1 MDPIVS
7 FIKTLDKISNNI
19 PSSLFAISLMIISG
33 LFFVL
38 MHSAVKYLSKEVHI
52 FEIAF
57 FRCALVIFVLAPI
70 IFQQGK
76 KIFKTKQPKVQFLRI
91 TTNSVA
97 MLCFFYGI
105 STTPLAQ
112 LTTLGFTVPIFA
124 TILAVIFMKEKIRL
138 RRTTALIVG
147 FIGTII
153 VMRPDISIELG
164 ALLII
169 FSSFLWSICLIF
181 IKKLTQTDSAVT
193 ISLYF
198 GIGMIPATFALAFPV
213 LEMIDLRQF
222 IILIFIAIT
231 GTLAQTI
238 MNSALEKG
246 ELALLLP
253 FDFLR
258 LIWSVLI
265 GYALFSEEP
274 TITLWLGGFLI
285 IGSTSYI
292 AWREATL
299 KKVDKNYDCK

>member
-1 MDPIVS
+1 ME
-7 FIKTLDKISNNI
+7 IKVLLSKAFNKISNNMSAPLI
-19 PSSLFAISLMIISG
+19 AISLMIISG

-57 FRCALVIFVLAPI
+57 FRCALVIFVLAPVI
-70 IFQQGK
+70 IQQGK
-76 KIFKTKQPKVQFLRI
+76 TIFKTRQPKMQFLRI
-91 TTNSVA
+91 ITNSVA

-138 RRTTALIVG
+138 RRTTALIIG
-147 FIGTII
+147 FIGTIV

-198 GIGMIPATFALAFPV
+198 GIGMIPATLILAFPV
-213 LEMIDLRQF
+213 MEAIDMRQF
-222 IILIFIAIT
+222 TILVFIAIT

-238 MNSALEKG
+238 MNNALKKG

-265 GYALFSEEP
+265 GYALFAEEP
-274 TITLWLGGFLI
+274 TFTLWIGGFLI
-285 IGSTSYI
+285 IGSTTYI
-292 AWREATL
+292 AWREAKL
-299 KKVDKNYDCK
+299 KNRPPL

>member
-1 MDPIVS
+1 MYLAGILNKFVS
-7 FIKTLDKISNNI
+7 KFPKPLI
-19 PSSLFAISLMIISG
+19 AISLMVISG
-33 LFFVL
+33 LFFVF

-57 FRCALVIFVLAPI
+57 FRCALVIFVLTPI
-70 IFQQGK
+70 ILQQGK
-76 KIFKTKQPKVQFLRI
+76 SVFFTGQPKIQFLRI

-105 STTPLAQ
+105 SSTPLAQ
-112 LTTLGFTVPIFA
+112 LTTLGFTVPIFT
-124 TILAVIFMKEKIRL
+124 TILAVLFMNEKIRL
-138 RRTTALIVG
+138 RRTSALIIG
-147 FIGTII
+147 FIGTLI

-164 ALLII
+164 AVLII
-169 FSSFLWSICLIF
+169 FSSFLWSVCLIY
-181 IKKLTQTDSAVT
+181 IKKLTETDSAIT

-198 GIGMIPATFALAFPV
+198 GIGMIPATFVMAFPV
-213 LEMIDLRQF
+213 FEMIDLRQF

-238 MNSALEKG
+238 MNFAFEKG

-265 GYALFSEEP
+265 GYALFAEEP
-274 TITLWLGGFLI
+274 EITLLIGGFLI

-292 AWREATL
+292 AWRESKL
-299 KKVDKNYDCK
+299 K

>member
-1 MDPIVS
+1 VS
-7 FIKTLDKISNNI
+7 FTKKFNIISNNL
-19 PSSLFAISLMIISG
+19 PAPLMAISLMIISG
-33 LFFVL
+33 LFFVV

-70 IFQQGK
+70 IFQQGRS
-76 KIFKTKQPKVQFLRI
+76 IFKTKQPKMQLLRI

-124 TILAVIFMKEKIRL
+124 TILAVTFMKEKIRL
-138 RRTTALIVG
+138 RRTAALIIG

-213 LEMIDLRQF
+213 MEIIDLRQF
-222 IILIFIAIT
+222 IILLFIAIT

-238 MNSALEKG
+238 MNYALKKG

-265 GYALFSEEP
+265 GYALFAEEP
-274 TITLWLGGFLI
+274 TFTLWIGGFLI
-285 IGSTSYI
+285 ISSTSYI
-292 AWREATL
+292 AWREAKL
-299 KKVDKNYDCK
+299 KNSTSL

>member
-1 MDPIVS
+1 MS
-7 FIKTLDKISNNI
+7 FTKKFNIISNNL
-19 PSSLFAISLMIISG
+19 PAPLMAISFMIISG
-33 LFFVL
+33 LFFVV

-70 IFQQGK
+70 IFQQGRS
-76 KIFKTKQPKVQFLRI
+76 IFKTKQPKMQLLRI
-91 TTNSVA
+91 STNSVA

-124 TILAVIFMKEKIRL
+124 TILAVTFMKEKIRL
-138 RRTTALIVG
+138 RRTAALIIG

-213 LEMIDLRQF
+213 MEIIDLRQF
-222 IILIFIAIT
+222 IILLFIAIT

-238 MNSALEKG
+238 MNYALKKG

-265 GYALFSEEP
+265 GYALFAEEP
-274 TITLWLGGFLI
+274 TFTLWIGGFLI
-285 IGSTSYI
+285 ISSTSYI
-292 AWREATL
+292 AWREAKL
-299 KKVDKNYDCK
+299 KNSTSL

>member
-1 MDPIVS
+1 ME
-7 FIKTLDKISNNI
+7 IKVLLSKAFNKISNNMSAPLI
-19 PSSLFAISLMIISG
+19 AISLMIISG

-57 FRCALVIFVLAPI
+57 FRCALVIFVLAPVI
-70 IFQQGK
+70 IQQGK
-76 KIFKTKQPKVQFLRI
+76 TIFKTSQPKMQFLRI
-91 TTNSVA
+91 ITNSVA

-138 RRTTALIVG
+138 RRTTALIIG
-147 FIGTII
+147 FIGTIV

-198 GIGMIPATFALAFPV
+198 GIGMIPATFILAFPV
-213 LEMIDLRQF
+213 MEAIDMRQF
-222 IILIFIAIT
+222 TILVFIAIT

-238 MNSALEKG
+238 MNTALKKG

-265 GYALFSEEP
+265 GYALFAEEP
-274 TITLWLGGFLI
+274 TFTLWIGGFLI
-285 IGSTSYI
+285 IGSTTYI
-292 AWREATL
+292 AWREAKL
-299 KKVDKNYDCK
+299 KNRTPL

>member
-1 MDPIVS
+1 
-7 FIKTLDKISNNI
+7 
-19 PSSLFAISLMIISG
+19 MIISG
-33 LFFVL
+33 LFFVI

-76 KIFKTKQPKVQFLRI
+76 KIFTTKQPKVQFLRI

-222 IILIFIAIT
+222 IILVFIAVT

-285 IGSTSYI
+285 IGSTTYI

-299 KKVDKNYDCK
+299 KKVDEKI

>member
-112 LTTLGFTVPIFA
+112 LTTLGFTLPIFA

-181 IKKLTQTDSAVT
+181 IKKLTETDSAVT

-198 GIGMIPATFALAFPV
+198 GIGMIPATFALALPV

-222 IILIFIAIT
+222 IILIFIAVT
-231 GTLAQTI
+231 GTLAQTV

-299 KKVDKNYDCK
+299 KKVDEKL

>member
-76 KIFKTKQPKVQFLRI
+76 KIFKTKQPIVQFLRI

-181 IKKLTQTDSAVT
+181 IKKLTETDSAVT

-222 IILIFIAIT
+222 IILIFIAVT

-258 LIWSVLI
+258 LVWSVLI

-274 TITLWLGGFLI
+274 TITLWLGDFLI

-299 KKVDKNYDCK
+299 KKVDEKL

>member
-1 MDPIVS
+1 ME
-7 FIKTLDKISNNI
+7 IKVLLSKAFNKISNNMSAPLI
-19 PSSLFAISLMIISG
+19 AISLMIISG

-57 FRCALVIFVLAPI
+57 FRCALVIFVLAPVI
-70 IFQQGK
+70 IQQGK
-76 KIFKTKQPKVQFLRI
+76 TIFKTRQPKMQFLRI
-91 TTNSVA
+91 ITNSVA

-138 RRTTALIVG
+138 RRTTALIIG
-147 FIGTII
+147 FIGTIV

-198 GIGMIPATFALAFPV
+198 GIGMIPATFMLAFPV
-213 LEMIDLRQF
+213 MEAIDIRQF
-222 IILIFIAIT
+222 TILVFIAIT

-238 MNSALEKG
+238 MNTALKKG

-265 GYALFSEEP
+265 GYVLFAEEP
-274 TITLWLGGFLI
+274 TFTLWIGGFLI
-285 IGSTSYI
+285 IGSTTYI
-292 AWREATL
+292 AWREAKL
-299 KKVDKNYDCK
+299 KNRPPL

>member
-1 MDPIVS
+1 MYFASKINK
-7 FIKTLDKISNNI
+7 FIGKVPNPLI
-19 PSSLFAISLMIISG
+19 AISLMVISG

-70 IFQQGK
+70 ILQQGK
-76 KIFKTKQPKVQFLRI
+76 SVFVTRQPKIQFLRI

-105 STTPLAQ
+105 SSTPLAQ

-124 TILAVIFMKEKIRL
+124 TILAVVFMKERIKL
-138 RRTTALIVG
+138 RRTGALIVG
-147 FIGTII
+147 FIGTLV

-164 ALLII
+164 SVLII
-169 FSSFLWSICLIF
+169 FSSFLWSVCLIY
-181 IKKLTQTDSAVT
+181 IKKLTETDSAIT

-198 GIGMIPATFALAFPV
+198 GIGMIPATFVMAFPV
-213 LEMIDLRQF
+213 FEIIDLRQF
-222 IILIFIAIT
+222 MILIFIAIT
-231 GTLAQTI
+231 GTLAQTT
-238 MNSALEKG
+238 MNLAFEKG

-265 GYALFSEEP
+265 GYAIFAEEP
-274 TITLWLGGFLI
+274 EVTLWIGGSLI

-292 AWREATL
+292 AWREGKL
-299 KKVDKNYDCK
+299 NKKI

>member
-231 GTLAQTI
+231 GTVAQTI

-299 KKVDKNYDCK
+299 KKVVEKL

>member
-299 KKVDKNYDCK
+299 KKVYEKL

>member
-1 MDPIVS
+1 ME
-7 FIKTLDKISNNI
+7 IKVLLSKAFNKILNNMSAPLI
-19 PSSLFAISLMIISG
+19 AISLMIISG

-57 FRCALVIFVLAPI
+57 FRCALVIFVLAPVI
-70 IFQQGK
+70 IQQGK
-76 KIFKTKQPKVQFLRI
+76 TIFKTRQPKMQFLRI
-91 TTNSVA
+91 ITNSVA

-138 RRTTALIVG
+138 RRTTALIIG
-147 FIGTII
+147 FIGTIV

-198 GIGMIPATFALAFPV
+198 GIGMIPATFILAFPV
-213 LEMIDLRQF
+213 MEAIDIRQF
-222 IILIFIAIT
+222 TILVFIAIT

-238 MNSALEKG
+238 MNTALKKG

-265 GYALFSEEP
+265 GYVLFAEEP
-274 TITLWLGGFLI
+274 TFTLWIGGFLI
-285 IGSTSYI
+285 IGSTTYI
-292 AWREATL
+292 AWREAKL
-299 KKVDKNYDCK
+299 KNRTAL

>member
-1 MDPIVS
+1 VS
-7 FIKTLDKISNNI
+7 FIKTLNKISNNI
-19 PSSLFAISLMIISG
+19 PSSLFSISLMIISG
-33 LFFVL
+33 LFFVI

-76 KIFKTKQPKVQFLRI
+76 KIFTTKQPKVQFLRI

-222 IILIFIAIT
+222 IILVFIAVT

-285 IGSTSYI
+285 IGSTTYI

-299 KKVDKNYDCK
+299 KKVDEKI

>member
-7 FIKTLDKISNNI
+7 FIKTLSKISNNI

-181 IKKLTQTDSAVT
+181 IKKLTKTDSAVT

-238 MNSALEKG
+238 MNLALEKG

-299 KKVDKNYDCK
+299 KKVDEKL

>member
-7 FIKTLDKISNNI
+7 FIKTLNKISNNI
-19 PSSLFAISLMIISG
+19 PSSLFSISLMIISG
-33 LFFVL
+33 LFFVI

-222 IILIFIAIT
+222 IILVFIAVT

-285 IGSTSYI
+285 IGSTTYI

-299 KKVDKNYDCK
+299 KKVDEKI

>member
-1 MDPIVS
+1 MYFAERINKIVS
-7 FIKTLDKISNNI
+7 KVPKPLI
-19 PSSLFAISLMIISG
+19 AISLMVISG

-57 FRCALVIFVLAPI
+57 FRCALVIFVLFPI
-70 IFQQGK
+70 ILQQGK
-76 KIFKTKQPKVQFLRI
+76 SVFITGQPKIQFLRI

-105 STTPLAQ
+105 SSTPLAQ
-112 LTTLGFTVPIFA
+112 LTTLGFTVPIFT
-124 TILAVIFMKEKIRL
+124 TILAIVFMKEIIRL
-138 RRTTALIVG
+138 RRTSALIIG
-147 FIGTII
+147 FIGTLI

-164 ALLII
+164 AVLII
-169 FSSFLWSICLIF
+169 FSSFLWSVCLIY
-181 IKKLTQTDSAVT
+181 IKKLTETDSAIT

-198 GIGMIPATFALAFPV
+198 GIGMIPATFVMAFPV
-213 LEMIDLRQF
+213 FEMINLKQF

-231 GTLAQTI
+231 GTVAQTI
-238 MNSALEKG
+238 MNLALKKG

-265 GYALFSEEP
+265 GYALFAEEP
-274 TITLWLGGFLI
+274 KITLWIGGFLI

-292 AWREATL
+292 AWREAFL
-299 KKVDKNYDCK
+299 KKTS

>member
-7 FIKTLDKISNNI
+7 FIKTLNKISNNI
-19 PSSLFAISLMIISG
+19 PSSLFSISLMIISG
-33 LFFVL
+33 LFFVI

-76 KIFKTKQPKVQFLRI
+76 KIFTTKQPKVQFLRI

-222 IILIFIAIT
+222 IILVFIAVT

-285 IGSTSYI
+285 IGSTTYI

-299 KKVDKNYDCK
+299 KKVDEKI

>member
-1 MDPIVS
+1 VS
-7 FIKTLDKISNNI
+7 FTKKFNIISNNL
-19 PSSLFAISLMIISG
+19 PAPLMAISFMIISG
-33 LFFVL
+33 LFFVV

-70 IFQQGK
+70 IFQQGRS
-76 KIFKTKQPKVQFLRI
+76 IFKTKQPKMQLLRI

-124 TILAVIFMKEKIRL
+124 TILAVTFMKEKIRL
-138 RRTTALIVG
+138 RRTAALIIG

-213 LEMIDLRQF
+213 MEIIDLRQF
-222 IILIFIAIT
+222 IILLFIAIT

-238 MNSALEKG
+238 MNYALKKG

-265 GYALFSEEP
+265 GYALFAEEP
-274 TITLWLGGFLI
+274 TFTLWIGGFLI
-285 IGSTSYI
+285 ISSTSYI
-292 AWREATL
+292 AWREAKL
-299 KKVDKNYDCK
+299 KNSTSL

>member
-1 MDPIVS
+1 MNPIVS

-299 KKVDKNYDCK
+299 KKVDEKL

>member
-1 MDPIVS
+1 MF
-7 FIKTLDKISNNI
+7 FIKTLNKVSNNI
-19 PSSLFAISLMIISG
+19 PSSLFSISLMIISG
-33 LFFVL
+33 LFFVI

-57 FRCALVIFVLAPI
+57 FRCALVIFVLGPI
-70 IFQQGK
+70 IIQQGK
-76 KIFKTKQPKVQFLRI
+76 TIFKTKQPKMQFLRI
-91 TTNSVA
+91 ITNSVA

-138 RRTTALIVG
+138 RRTTALIIG
-147 FIGTII
+147 FIGTIV

-198 GIGMIPATFALAFPV
+198 GIGMIPATFILAFPV
-213 LEMIDLRQF
+213 MEAIDMRQF
-222 IILIFIAIT
+222 TILVFIAIT

-238 MNSALEKG
+238 MNTALKKG

-265 GYALFSEEP
+265 GYVLFAEEP
-274 TITLWLGGFLI
+274 TFTLWIGGFLI
-285 IGSTSYI
+285 IGSTTYI
-292 AWREATL
+292 AWREAKL
-299 KKVDKNYDCK
+299 KNRPPL

>member
-238 MNSALEKG
+238 MNSALEKW

-299 KKVDKNYDCK
+299 KKVDEKL

>member
-181 IKKLTQTDSAVT
+181 IKKLTETDSAVT

-198 GIGMIPATFALAFPV
+198 GIGMIPATFALALPV

-222 IILIFIAIT
+222 IILIFIAVT

-299 KKVDKNYDCK
+299 KKVDEKI

>member
-1 MDPIVS
+1 MYLASILNKFVS
-7 FIKTLDKISNNI
+7 KFPKPLIS
-19 PSSLFAISLMIISG
+19 ISLMVISG
-33 LFFVL
+33 LFFVF

-70 IFQQGK
+70 ILQQGK
-76 KIFKTKQPKVQFLRI
+76 SVFITGQPKIQFLRI

-105 STTPLAQ
+105 SSTPLAQ
-112 LTTLGFTVPIFA
+112 LTTLGFTVPIFT
-124 TILAVIFMKEKIRL
+124 TILAVVFMKEKIRF
-138 RRTTALIVG
+138 RRTSALIIG
-147 FIGTII
+147 FIGTLI

-164 ALLII
+164 AVLII
-169 FSSFLWSICLIF
+169 FSSFLWSVCLIY
-181 IKKLTQTDSAVT
+181 IKKLTETDSAIT

-198 GIGMIPATFALAFPV
+198 GIGMIPATFVMAFPV
-213 LEMIDLRQF
+213 FEMIDLRQF

-238 MNSALEKG
+238 MNLAFEKG

-265 GYALFSEEP
+265 GYALFAEDPE
-274 TITLWLGGFLI
+274 ITLWIGGFLI

-292 AWREATL
+292 AWRESKL
-299 KKVDKNYDCK
+299 K

>member
-1 MDPIVS
+1 
-7 FIKTLDKISNNI
+7 
-19 PSSLFAISLMIISG
+19 MIISG
-33 LFFVL
+33 LFFVI

-57 FRCALVIFVLAPI
+57 FRCALVVFVLAPI

-76 KIFKTKQPKVQFLRI
+76 SIFITKQPKIQFLRI
-91 TTNSVA
+91 STNSVA

-105 STTPLAQ
+105 TSTPLAQ

-124 TILAVIFMKEKIRL
+124 TILAVIFMGEKIRI
-138 RRTTALIVG
+138 RRTSALIIG

-164 ALLII
+164 AMLII
-169 FSSFLWSICLIF
+169 FSSFLWSVCLIF
-181 IKKLTQTDSAVT
+181 IKKLTQTDSAIT

-198 GIGMIPATFALAFPV
+198 GIGMIPATFTMAFPV
-213 LEMIDLRQF
+213 LEMIDIRQF
-222 IILIFIAIT
+222 LILVFIAIT

-238 MNSALEKG
+238 MNSALKKG

-265 GYALFSEEP
+265 GYALFAEEP
-274 TITLWLGGFLI
+274 HITLWIGGVLI
-285 IGSTSYI
+285 VGSTSYI
-292 AWREATL
+292 AWRESSL
-299 KKVDKNYDCK
+299 KKSKS

>member
-1 MDPIVS
+1 ME
-7 FIKTLDKISNNI
+7 IKVLLSKTFNKISNNMSAPLI
-19 PSSLFAISLMIISG
+19 AISLMIISG

-70 IFQQGK
+70 IIQQGK
-76 KIFKTKQPKVQFLRI
+76 TIFKTKQPKMQFLRI
-91 TTNSVA
+91 ITNSVA

-138 RRTTALIVG
+138 RRTTALIIG
-147 FIGTII
+147 FIGTIV

-198 GIGMIPATFALAFPV
+198 GIGMIPATFILAFPV
-213 LEMIDLRQF
+213 MEAIDMRQF
-222 IILIFIAIT
+222 TILVFIAIT

-238 MNSALEKG
+238 MNTALKKG

-265 GYALFSEEP
+265 GYVLFAEEP
-274 TITLWLGGFLI
+274 TFTLWIGGFLI
-285 IGSTSYI
+285 IGSTTYI
-292 AWREATL
+292 ALREAKL
-299 KKVDKNYDCK
+299 KNRPPL

>member
-1 MDPIVS
+1 MLLTRS
-7 FIKTLDKISNNI
+7 FNKSLNNMSA
-19 PSSLFAISLMIISG
+19 PLMAISLMIISG

-38 MHSAVKYLSKEVHI
+38 MHSAVKYLSEEVHI

-57 FRCALVIFVLAPI
+57 FRCALVIFVLAPVI
-70 IFQQGK
+70 IQQGK
-76 KIFKTKQPKVQFLRI
+76 TIFKTKQPKMQFLRI
-91 TTNSVA
+91 ITNSVA

-124 TILAVIFMKEKIRL
+124 TILAVTFMKEKIRL
-138 RRTTALIVG
+138 RRTTALIIG
-147 FIGTII
+147 FVGTII

-213 LEMIDLRQF
+213 MEVIDLKQF
-222 IILIFIAIT
+222 TILLFIAIT

-238 MNSALEKG
+238 MNTALQKG

-265 GYALFSEEP
+265 GYALFAEEP
-274 TITLWLGGFLI
+274 TFTLWIGGFLI
-285 IGSTSYI
+285 IGSTTYI
-292 AWREATL
+292 AWRESTL
-299 KKVDKNYDCK
+299 KKIR

>member
-76 KIFKTKQPKVQFLRI
+76 KIFKTKQPKIQFLRI

-105 STTPLAQ
+105 SSTPLAQ

-299 KKVDKNYDCK
+299 KKVDEKL

>member
-147 FIGTII
+147 FIGTIT

-299 KKVDKNYDCK
+299 KKVDENL

>member
-19 PSSLFAISLMIISG
+19 PSSLFSISLMIISG

-299 KKVDKNYDCK
+299 KKVDEKL

>member
-1 MDPIVS
+1 MLNKFVS
-7 FIKTLDKISNNI
+7 KFPKPLI
-19 PSSLFAISLMIISG
+19 AISLMVISG

-70 IFQQGK
+70 IIQQGK
-76 KIFKTKQPKVQFLRI
+76 RVFITEQPKIQFLRI

-105 STTPLAQ
+105 SSTPLAQ
-112 LTTLGFTVPIFA
+112 LTTLGFTVPIF
-124 TILAVIFMKEKIRL
+124 TTVLAVVFMKEKIRL
-138 RRTTALIVG
+138 RRTSALIIG
-147 FIGTII
+147 FIGTLI

-164 ALLII
+164 AVLII
-169 FSSFLWSICLIF
+169 FSSFLWSVCLIY
-181 IKKLTQTDSAVT
+181 IKKLTETDSAIT

-198 GIGMIPATFALAFPV
+198 GIGMIPATFVMAFPV
-213 LEMIDLRQF
+213 FEMIDLRQF

-238 MNSALEKG
+238 MNLAFEKG

-265 GYALFSEEP
+265 GYALFAEEP
-274 TITLWLGGFLI
+274 EITLWIGGGLI
-285 IGSTSYI
+285 IGSTTYI
-292 AWREATL
+292 AWRESKIN
-299 KKVDKNYDCK
+299 KKI

>member
-1 MDPIVS
+1 MDPIVT
-7 FIKTLDKISNNI
+7 FIKTLDKISNSF
-19 PSSLFAISLMIISG
+19 PSSLIAISLMIISG

-76 KIFKTKQPKVQFLRI
+76 KIFTTKQPKVQFLRI

-198 GIGMIPATFALAFPV
+198 GIGMIPGTFALAFPV

-299 KKVDKNYDCK
+299 KKVDEKL

>member
-38 MHSAVKYLSKEVHI
+38 MHSAVKYLSKEIHI

-169 FSSFLWSICLIF
+169 FSSFLCSICLIF

-299 KKVDKNYDCK
+299 KKVDEKL

>member
-7 FIKTLDKISNNI
+7 FIKTLNRISNNI

-70 IFQQGK
+70 SFQQGK

-181 IKKLTQTDSAVT
+181 IKKLTETDSAVT

-198 GIGMIPATFALAFPV
+198 GIGMIPATFALALPV

-222 IILIFIAIT
+222 IILI
-231 GTLAQTI
+231 L
-238 MNSALEKG
+238 
-246 ELALLLP
+246 
-253 FDFLR
+253 
-258 LIWSVLI
+258 
-265 GYALFSEEP
+265 
-274 TITLWLGGFLI
+274 
-285 IGSTSYI
+285 
-292 AWREATL
+292 
-299 KKVDKNYDCK
+299 

>member
-1 MDPIVS
+1 MYFAERINKVVS
-7 FIKTLDKISNNI
+7 KVPKPLI
-19 PSSLFAISLMIISG
+19 AISLMVISG

-57 FRCALVIFVLAPI
+57 FRCALVIFVLFPI
-70 IFQQGK
+70 ILQQGK
-76 KIFKTKQPKVQFLRI
+76 SVFVTGQPKIQFLRI

-105 STTPLAQ
+105 SSTPLAQ
-112 LTTLGFTVPIFA
+112 LTTLGFTVPIFT
-124 TILAVIFMKEKIRL
+124 TILAVVFMKEKIRL
-138 RRTTALIVG
+138 RRTSALIIG
-147 FIGTII
+147 FIGTLI

-164 ALLII
+164 AVLII
-169 FSSFLWSICLIF
+169 FSSFLWSICLIY
-181 IKKLTQTDSAVT
+181 IKKLTETDSAIT

-198 GIGMIPATFALAFPV
+198 GIGMIPATFIMAFPV
-213 LEMIDLRQF
+213 FEMIDLRQF
-222 IILIFIAIT
+222 LILIFIAIT

-238 MNSALEKG
+238 MNFAFEKG

-265 GYALFSEEP
+265 GYALFAEEP
-274 TITLWLGGFLI
+274 EITLWIGGFLI

-292 AWREATL
+292 AWRESKL
-299 KKVDKNYDCK
+299 K

>member
-7 FIKTLDKISNNI
+7 FIKTLNKISNNI
-19 PSSLFAISLMIISG
+19 PSSLFSISLMIISG
-33 LFFVL
+33 LFFVI

-76 KIFKTKQPKVQFLRI
+76 KIFTTKQPKVQFLRI

-299 KKVDKNYDCK
+299 KKVDEKL

>member
-1 MDPIVS
+1 MYFASKINK
-7 FIKTLDKISNNI
+7 FIGKVPNPLI
-19 PSSLFAISLMIISG
+19 AISLMVISG

-70 IFQQGK
+70 ILQQGK
-76 KIFKTKQPKVQFLRI
+76 SVFVTRQPKIQFLRI

-105 STTPLAQ
+105 SSTPLAQ

-124 TILAVIFMKEKIRL
+124 TILAVVFMKERIKL
-138 RRTTALIVG
+138 RRTGALIVG
-147 FIGTII
+147 FIGTLV
-153 VMRPDISIELG
+153 VMRPDISIEFG

-169 FSSFLWSICLIF
+169 FSSFLWSVCLIF
-181 IKKLTQTDSAVT
+181 IKRLTETDSAVT

-198 GIGMIPATFALAFPV
+198 GIGMIPATFAMALPV
-213 LEMIDLRQF
+213 FEMIDLRQF
-222 IILIFIAIT
+222 IILMFIAVT

-238 MNSALEKG
+238 MNNALEKG

-265 GYALFSEEP
+265 GYALFAEKPE
-274 TITLWLGGFLI
+274 ITLWIGGVLI

-292 AWREATL
+292 AWREAKLKSNTL
-299 KKVDKNYDCK
+299 IR